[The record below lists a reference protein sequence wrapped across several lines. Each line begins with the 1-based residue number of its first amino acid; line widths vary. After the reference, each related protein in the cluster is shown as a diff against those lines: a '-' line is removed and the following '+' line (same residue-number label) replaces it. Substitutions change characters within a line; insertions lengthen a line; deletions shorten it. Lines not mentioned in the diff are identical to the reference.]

1 MLYPQNGDRIVA
13 IDYVTSLHPM
23 YIGYGITLPG
33 VSDERLVGLRADE
46 VGA

>member
-13 IDYVTSLHPM
+13 IDYVTSRHRM